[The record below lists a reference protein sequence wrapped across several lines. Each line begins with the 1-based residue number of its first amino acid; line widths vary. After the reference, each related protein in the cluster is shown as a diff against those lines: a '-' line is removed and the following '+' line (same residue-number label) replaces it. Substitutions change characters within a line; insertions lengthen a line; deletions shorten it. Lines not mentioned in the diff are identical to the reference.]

1 MWRLEEEFPF
11 NTLEIKALSER
22 MSYQA
27 AEMLGDSQ
35 GLIRALTISM
45 SIRLKTTRTSI
56 TTPKSFE
63 KRRAFAADKDYLGD
77 LALALW
83 PL

>member
-35 GLIRALTISM
+35 GLIR
-45 SIRLKTTRTSI
+45 
-56 TTPKSFE
+56 
-63 KRRAFAADKDYLGD
+63 FAQSLLQY
-77 LALALW
+77 
-83 PL
+83 